1 MNDFSSSASSTVLFR
16 CVANYCLIPTG
27 CVKLIHTW
35 KIIPT
40 GVCQTV
46 IHTMEDN
53 TYWGVSNCDTYM
65 EDNTYWGMSNCDT
78 YMEDNTYWGVLK
90 Q

>member
-1 MNDFSSSASSTVLFR
+1 MQPMVKLQKANMNDFTSSASSTVLFR

-46 IHTMEDN
+46 VPTWKIIPTGVCQTMIHTME
-53 TYWGVSNCDTYM
+53 YLLGCVK
-65 EDNTYWGMSNCDT
+65 
-78 YMEDNTYWGVLK
+78 L
-90 Q
+90 